1 MKKIIM
7 VLLVA
12 GMFGACT
19 NQQVVPTQKSNL
31 TAGMVKKGVV
41 EGVTSQTDVI
51 NLFGAPNL
59 ITTNSQGNEVWTY
72 SKSSYGSSS
81 SSARAGL
88 GGLATGALVGV
99 FGASGNVAVSNTSTS
114 SFDLIITFAKN
125 GIVEKYRMISAS
137 Y

>member
-1 MKKIIM
+1 MKKIVFMIL
-7 VLLVA
+7 VL

-31 TAGMVKKGVV
+31 TAGMVKKGIV
-41 EGVTSQTDVI
+41 EGVTNQTDVI

-59 ITTNSQGNEVWTY
+59 ITTNSKGNEVWTY
-72 SKSSYGSSS
+72 SKSSYGSKASS
-81 SSARAGL
+81 GGVGL
-88 GGLATGALVGV
+88 GGLATGTLVGL

-114 SFDLIITFAKN
+114 SFDLIITFDERD
-125 GIVEKYRMISAS
+125 IVEKYKMISAS